1 MTKTIKKSFCHLC
14 MAHCG
19 IKVTVDNDKIVK
31 IVSDFDDPVS
41 QGYICEKAQKLIDYQ
56 HSKDRIT
63 EPLKKVGEKFISI
76 SWKQAIDEIV
86 DKLKTI
92 KQRDRILYM
101 APAIIEYK
109 SVYKYELMK
118 KLGVKFVT
126 NVFSME
132 KIYPV
137 LVQKTLL
144 QAHTKPDRK
153 NSQVHI
159 IVGQNLWVTQH
170 YPRARKLLLDIKN
183 DSNRK
188 LIVIDPCDTDTT
200 KMSDYHLKINPGSD
214 AWVMIALIKIIID
227 NNYVDLEFI
236 NKRTVNYN
244 KILQYFSKVNLK
256 DCLTICNISRE
267 QLLEIAKLIYQA
279 DGVSIA
285 SGNGI
290 CHTPNALANNY
301 LFELLHLLTGNY
313 QNLGGMISINN
324 DISQDMASTH
334 YFTEPTVPWGTQKQ
348 VDGITSASFIVD
360 NLYVDEDQHFE
371 CVFIDCNNPVARFPD
386 SDKFISQLNK
396 VDLVVALDSFHT
408 ASTKYADYILPIPT
422 FLESYEI
429 SAVEHNLAR
438 LSKPVIESDQITAER
453 IYEIF
458 LERLDLI
465 DHKML
470 KKLIEKYRSNRLEFV
485 EILANNY
492 RNKDPIVYYVL
503 YRTVGLQYKN
513 PIVSLI
519 WWKIFIVFKE
529 ENKSTEQALD
539 LADTAIEE
547 LNTVGWTQVDL
558 SINVDHGLID
568 LTGTYLLHS
577 LKALNLELSD
587 SNYKFVLQCG
597 YRQKDSING
606 IVPNTKIPL
615 LEVNIHDLKS
625 MDIED
630 GQEVLLQTESTSI
643 QIKCKAVDNLQS
655 GLIRISNHAIIN
667 KLSNTK
673 NRDYLNPQYKFV
685 FANIGKI
692 NGTS

>member
-19 IKVTVDNDKIVK
+19 IKVTIDNDKIVK

-76 SWKQAIDEIV
+76 SWEQAIDEIV
-86 DKLKTI
+86 DKLKTF

-101 APAIIEYK
+101 APATIEYK

-132 KIYPV
+132 KIYPE
-137 LVQKTLL
+137 LVERTLL
-144 QAHTKPDRK
+144 QAHAQPDRK

-159 IVGQNLWVTQH
+159 IVGQNPWVTQH
-170 YPRARKLLLDIKN
+170 YPRARKILLDIKN
-183 DSNRK
+183 NPDRK

-214 AWVMIALIKIIID
+214 AWLMVALVKLLID
-227 NNYVDLEFI
+227 NNYVDMKFI
-236 NKRTVNYN
+236 NERTINYN
-244 KILQYFSKVNLK
+244 KILQHFSKVNLN
-256 DCLTICNISRE
+256 DCLTICNISHDR
-267 QLLEIAKLIYQA
+267 LLEIAKLIYLA
-279 DGVSIA
+279 DSVSVA

-301 LFELLHLLTGNY
+301 LFALLYLLTGNY
-313 QNLGGMISINN
+313 QKQGGMIYTNSPIN
-324 DISQDMASTH
+324 SDMVSEH
-334 YFTEPTVPWGTQKQ
+334 YFTETTVPWGNQKQ
-348 VDGITSASFIVD
+348 IAGVTSASFIVD
-360 NLYVDEDQHFE
+360 NLYIDDERHFD
-371 CVFIDCNNPVARFPD
+371 CVFIDNNNPIGRFPD
-386 SDKFISQLNK
+386 SNKLISQMNK
-396 VDLVVALDSFHT
+396 IDLVVALDSFNT
-408 ASTKYADYILPIPT
+408 VSTKVADYILPIPT

-429 SAVEHNLAR
+429 STVDHNLAR
-438 LSKPVIESDQITAER
+438 LSEPIIYSDQLTAER

-458 LERLDLI
+458 LEKLDLI
-465 DHKML
+465 DYEIL
-470 KKLIEKYRSNRLEFV
+470 KELTEKYHSDRLEFV
-485 EILANNY
+485 EILINKFK
-492 RNKDPIVYYVL
+492 NKDPMVYYIL
-503 YRTVGLQYKN
+503 YRTVGIRYKN

-519 WWKIFIVFKE
+519 WWRIFTTFKE
-529 ENKSTEQALD
+529 EKSIEQALN
-539 LADTAIEE
+539 LADTAIDE
-547 LNTVGWTQVDL
+547 LNSLGWAQIDSPVDA
-558 SINVDHGLID
+558 DHGLID

-577 LKALNLELSD
+577 LKSLNLELSD
-587 SNYKFVLQCG
+587 SDYKFVLQCG
-597 YRQKDSING
+597 YRQKDSMNG
-606 IVPNTKIPL
+606 MVPNIKIPL
-615 LEVNIHDLKS
+615 LEVNTEDLRSLEIK
-625 MDIED
+625 D
-630 GQEVLLQTESTSI
+630 GEEVILQTESTSV
-643 QIKCKAVDNLQS
+643 QIKCKAVDTLQS
-655 GLIRISNHAIIN
+655 GLIRVSNHAIIN

-685 FANIGKI
+685 FANIRKI